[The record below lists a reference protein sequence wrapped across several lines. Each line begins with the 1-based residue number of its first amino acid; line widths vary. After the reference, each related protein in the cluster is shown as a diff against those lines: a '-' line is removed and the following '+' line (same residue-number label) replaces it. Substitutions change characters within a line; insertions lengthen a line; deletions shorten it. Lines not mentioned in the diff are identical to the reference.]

1 MKKIAFVLFAAMMA
15 VIVISS
21 CQTETEKTY
30 DTRWVG
36 ETMEEILGNVESQ
49 FGGFSQAMKEVN
61 YRYNE
66 LYWAGMD
73 ENWGYAEYQLEHMI
87 EAIEK
92 GFVRRPDREP
102 SAAQFMNN
110 TSPQLM
116 ETIKNGTKDA
126 FVEQFDRF
134 VGSCNTCHEMEDVA
148 FMQVIV
154 PEERTTLIRY

>member
-73 ENWGYAEYQLEHMI
+73 ENWGYAEYQLDKLLD
-87 EAIEK
+87 ATLK
-92 GFVRRPDREP
+92 GFVRRPDREA
-102 SAAQFMNN
+102 SAAQFVN
-110 TSPQLM
+110 TSTPRLM
-116 ETIKNGTKDA
+116 ETIQNGDKDA
-126 FVEQFDRF
+126 FAESFDRYAA
-134 VGSCNTCHEMEDVA
+134 SCNTCHEMEDVA
-148 FMQVIV
+148 FIQTIV
-154 PEERTTLIRY
+154 PEERTTLVRF